1 MSGQIIELI
10 IFAGIAFFV
19 INKLIS
25 TLGTTSKESSFFGES
40 GSIKDVTHTG
50 KAATI
55 SRPSFAKPKSKISLK
70 GLVSTGC
77 MKDVESSLP
86 EVLSKLPSFKPENF
100 LKGSKSAFQMI
111 LSVAK
116 KGDQSE
122 LETLV
127 DKRYMGRFAEMSESY
142 GDLAEKPDFTAHIS
156 EMYLFGNN
164 VFVKVLF
171 AGKNITSKVKNLR
184 EEWTFAKNALVA
196 GPEWYL
202 TNIDKA

>member
-1 MSGQIIELI
+1 MSGQLIELI
-10 IFAGIAFFV
+10 IFAGVAFFV

-25 TLGTTSKESSFFGES
+25 TLGTTSKDGTFFGES

-55 SRPSFAKPKSKISLK
+55 SRPNFVKKKNKVSLK
-70 GLVSTGC
+70 GLVVVENA
-77 MKDVESSLP
+77 KDVESSLP
-86 EVLSKLPSFKPENF
+86 EVLAKLPSFKAENF
-100 LKGSKSAFQMI
+100 LKGAKAAFQMI
-111 LSVAK
+111 LSSAAK
-116 KGDQSE
+116 GNQTE
-122 LETLV
+122 LETLI
-127 DKRYMGRFAEMSESY
+127 DKRYIGRFVAMSEAY
-142 GDLAEKPDFTAHIS
+142 GELAEKADFTAHIS

-171 AGKNITSKVKNLR
+171 AGKNITNKVKDLR

-196 GPEWYL
+196 GPEWHL

>member
-1 MSGQIIELI
+1 MSGQLIELI

-25 TLGTTSKESSFFGES
+25 TLGTTSKDASFFGES

-50 KAATI
+50 RAATI
-55 SRPSFAKPKSKISLK
+55 SRPNFAKKKSKISLK
-70 GLVSTGC
+70 GLVATGC
-77 MKDVESSLP
+77 VKDVEASMP
-86 EVLSKLPSFKPENF
+86 EVLSKLPAFKPENF
-100 LKGSKSAFQMI
+100 LKGSKAAFQMI
-111 LSVAK
+111 LSAAK
-116 KGDQSE
+116 KGDQAE

-127 DKRYMGRFAEMSESY
+127 DKRYMDRFTEMSEAY
-142 GDLAEKPDFTAHIS
+142 GDLTEKPDFTAHIS

-171 AGKNITSKVKNLR
+171 AGKNITNKVKDLK